1 MLEAAQS
8 KSGPTIN
15 RVLQFCYSYDPE
27 GQKYVMN
34 ITKVAGT
41 LIIFMGLMLFLVLVL
56 VRKRKTSN
64 A

>member
-1 MLEAAQS
+1 
-8 KSGPTIN
+8 
-15 RVLQFCYSYDPE
+15 
-27 GQKYVMN
+27 
-34 ITKVAGT
+34 VAGT